1 MSPVANLLDQKAEG
15 IAWRSKPSWYVVANN
30 DRTVNPDLERHAAEL
45 MGARTY
51 DVDTSHV
58 PRLSNPKFVL
68 EVIRDAI
75 ESV

>member
-1 MSPVANLLDQKAEG
+1 
-15 IAWRSKPSWYVVANN
+15 
-30 DRTVNPDLERHAAEL
+30 

-58 PRLSNPKFVL
+58 PMLSDPNTVL

-75 ESV
+75 ETI